1 MTNFQ
6 VGDRVMYVGNDAG
19 LSFLENLIGKV
30 GTISYVGLIYT
41 SKDVVIVD
49 LDNFGRRNLFKY
61 NLKLL
66 KNNFII
72 EL

>member
-1 MTNFQ
+1 MVNFQ

-30 GTISYVGLIYT
+30 GTVSYVGQIYA
-41 SKDVVIVD
+41 SKDVVVVE
-49 LDNFGRRNLFKY
+49 LDNFGSRNLFKY

-66 KNNFII
+66 KSNFII